1 MYEFWKF
8 KKIFKFDMNWN
19 IFPEPGLL
27 IFNNLFMIYVTRSRS
42 YLVIIFILWIPKTD
56 IQKSFFYQ
64 KTFET
69 FRKLRSFF
77 IKITFQHDNFKFL
90 RNSKRVF
97 SFLLKFK
104 IWHDYSWKSWNSFI
118 FINKFAPFSFVI
130 LSCLIE
136 CDISLLFLFN
146 LSAITTFSFHIFPF
160 IQLLA
165 NRRNYFI
172 LRLNVKIQVI

>member
-1 MYEFWKF
+1 
-8 KKIFKFDMNWN
+8 MNSEN
-19 IFPEPGLL
+19 LRKSLNL
-27 IFNNLFMIYVTRSRS
+27 IWIGTFFLSQGSLFLNNLFKIYVTRSRS

-104 IWHDYSWKSWNSFI
+104 IWHDYSWKSWNSFYYLL
-118 FINKFAPFSFVI
+118 NKFAPFSF
-130 LSCLIE
+130 
-136 CDISLLFLFN
+136 DIYLLFLSK
-146 LSAITTFSFHIFPF
+146 LSAITTFMFHIFPF
-160 IQLLA
+160 IQLLVT
-165 NRRNYFI
+165 RRNYFI
-172 LRLNVKIQVI
+172 LRLNVKILVI